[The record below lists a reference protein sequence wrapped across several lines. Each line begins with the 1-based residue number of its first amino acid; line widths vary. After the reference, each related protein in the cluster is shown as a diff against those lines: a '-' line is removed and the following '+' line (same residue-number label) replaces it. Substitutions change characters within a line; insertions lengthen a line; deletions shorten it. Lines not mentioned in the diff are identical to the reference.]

1 MINVPTP
8 PFSARVRGT
17 HRQVD
22 SDFPVGARV
31 GLLHLLAELI
41 EKGYIDNWIPFARE
55 LQRLGRLSPVQYD
68 GQATAHLK
76 QARNDVADA
85 LEGLIWERCYDF
97 CERLYS
103 FLARDVGCHNN
114 FGFEVET
121 QKSDV
126 QAFISD
132 ELQRLFAEE
141 QLAYDFSDGMVR
153 RRGRKHSVDIAT
165 RAQVVLGDP
174 RLVSAR
180 KHYDKAL
187 QFFRDP
193 RKPDFENTVKEAVCA
208 VEAAGKTLYPAAK
221 ASTLGELAKWLGTN
235 KERPIPKALAQ
246 TITGIYAYRSGGDGV
261 GHGGADG
268 GVATLEVAEYV
279 LAVSASQII
288 YLVDVASTYDEN
300 IPF

>member
-1 MINVPTP
+1 MINITTA

-17 HRQVD
+17 HRQID
-22 SDFPVGARV
+22 SDFPASARV

-41 EKGYIDNWIPFARE
+41 EKGFIDNWIPFARE
-55 LQRLGRLSPVQYD
+55 LQRLGRLSPIQYD
-68 GQATAHLK
+68 RQATAHLK
-76 QARNDVADA
+76 QARNDAADA
-85 LEGLIWERCYDF
+85 LDSLSWERCYDF

-103 FLARDVGCHNN
+103 FLAKDVGYHNN

-121 QKSDV
+121 EKSDV
-126 QAFISD
+126 QAFIRD

-141 QLAYDFSDGMVR
+141 QLAYEFAEGMVR
-153 RRGRKHSVDIAT
+153 RRGRKHTVDVST
-165 RAQVVLGDP
+165 RAQIVLGDP

-180 KHYDKAL
+180 RHYDKAL

-208 VEAAGKTLYPAAK
+208 VEAVGKTLYPAAK

-235 KERPIPKALAQ
+235 KERPIPKALAH

-279 LAVSASQII
+279 LAVAASQII

>member
-1 MINVPTP
+1 MLNIPAA

-17 HRQVD
+17 HRQID
-22 SDFPVGARV
+22 SDFPASARV

-41 EKGYIDNWIPFARE
+41 EKGFIDNWIPFARE
-55 LQRLGRLSPVQYD
+55 LQRLGRLSPIQYD
-68 GQATAHLK
+68 HQATAHLK
-76 QARNDVADA
+76 QARNDAADA
-85 LEGLIWERCYDF
+85 LGALSWERCYDF

-103 FLARDVGCHNN
+103 FLAKDVGYHNN
-114 FGFEVET
+114 FGFVVET
-121 QKSDV
+121 EKSDV
-126 QAFISD
+126 QAFIGN

-141 QLAYDFSDGMVR
+141 ELAYEFAEGMVR
-153 RRGRKHSVDIAT
+153 RRGRKHTVDVST

-180 KHYDKAL
+180 RHYDKAL

-208 VEAAGKTLYPAAK
+208 VEAVGKTLYPAAK

-235 KERPIPKALAQ
+235 KEQPVPKALAQ

-300 IPF
+300 IPV